1 MHSTKQR
8 RYSSKR
14 LRPRRLV
21 WLFLVST
28 TTVILLAMG
37 YLYVKSKMAH
47 YDIAVINALVHEG
60 TKNSKGFTGG
70 VGIRRDKI
78 VAIWK
83 GRTWFI
89 KPRADLLIDAKGAD
103 LSPGFIDTHSHA
115 DLGISN
121 GGSGKIRADNFV
133 GQGITTMIVGNC
145 GRSHADIPAFVHSF
159 GKRKSNVN
167 IATLIG
173 LNAVRKRVM
182 NESSA
187 PASMSEIAKMSE
199 IVRGGMKAG
208 ALGVSTGFAYPPGIF
223 ASSAEIMTQLKI
235 AREFGGIHT
244 SHIRSEGGEISKAV
258 DEVID
263 YSNTVGIPLLISH
276 YKITGL
282 KNCGQFDTLERT
294 IAQARSKGM
303 KIYFSYY
310 PYDASSTNLNI
321 FLPDWYLALD
331 RKSKSKFLTSPA
343 GREKLQ
349 VGVKEILQ
357 REGFNDFKFAAVA
370 YYSPH
375 RNWQGKALDEIDRL
389 QRKSNT
395 STLDSQMDIFLEM
408 ENHGGAQMVYHNIC
422 PDIMERIPEE
432 EQNMV
437 GTDSAIRYDNS
448 ESLPH
453 PRGWGAFPRFI
464 NHFVQEKKLL
474 SLDEAIYRMSGL
486 PALAFKLENR
496 GQIRQGYYADL
507 VIFDSK
513 TIKDEATY
521 DDPFA
526 PPTGIKYVIV
536 NGKIVVRSNNRNT
549 KDNRGE
555 KITFTDLYPGV
566 FVPRGE

>member
-8 RYSSKR
+8 DFRRPIRRRKR
-14 LRPRRLV
+14 RRIWLV
-21 WLFLVST
+21 PLFVAIVLLFL
-28 TTVILLAMG
+28 LA
-37 YLYVKSKMAH
+37 LYVRNKTAY
-47 YDIAVINALVHEG
+47 YDIAIINAVVHDGAKDG
-60 TKNSKGFTGG
+60 TGFFGGIGIKG
-70 VGIRRDKI
+70 DKI
-78 VAIWK
+78 VQVWK
-83 GRTWFI
+83 GRTWI
-89 KPRADLLIDAKGAD
+89 KPRAGLIIDAKGTD
-103 LSPGFIDTHSHA
+103 LAPGFIDAHSHA
-115 DLGISN
+115 DLSISN

-145 GRSHADIPAFVHSF
+145 GRSHPDIPSFVHNL
-159 GKRKSNVN
+159 GARKSNIN
-167 IATLIG
+167 MATLIG

-187 PASMSEIAKMSE
+187 PASASEIARMCE
-199 IVRGGMKAG
+199 IVRAGMKAG

-223 ASSAEIMTQLKI
+223 ASRSEIMAQLKI

-244 SHIRSEGGEISKAV
+244 SHIRSEGGEIAKAV

-263 YSNTVGIPLLISH
+263 YSQTAGIPLLISH

-282 KNCGQFDTLERT
+282 KNCVQFDTIEKT
-294 IAQARSKGM
+294 IVQAQSKGM

-331 RKSKSKFLTSPA
+331 RKRKSKFLTTPA
-343 GREKLQ
+343 GRTKLEA
-349 VGVKEILQ
+349 GIKEILQ
-357 REGFNDFKFAAVA
+357 REGFNDFKFAAIA

-395 STLDSQMDIFLEM
+395 STFETQIDIFLEM

-464 NHFVQEKKLL
+464 RHFVQEKKLL

-486 PALAFKLENR
+486 PAQVFKLRNR
-496 GQIRQGYYADL
+496 GQIRKGYYADL
-507 VIFDSK
+507 VVFDSK
-513 TIKDEATY
+513 SIKDESTY
-521 DDPFA
+521 DEPFT
-526 PPTGIKYVIV
+526 PPSGIEYVIV
-536 NGKIVVRSNNRNT
+536 NGKIVVNNIDQNSANKSKARIM
-549 KDNRGE
+549 D
-555 KITFTDLYPGV
+555 IYPGT
-566 FVPRGE
+566 FVKRGN